1 MNFRKIF
8 LPIAV
13 ALPLALF
20 AQTDAERQPI
30 SLRTTA
36 EYGYNYAWRHYG
48 TLSVNGYFPIN
59 RYFDLSAGV
68 LANTANQYAFDGRAI
83 VNFPLK
89 VGRLALEN
97 RFLYRYFACYDT
109 HELNAAL
116 SLGYAM
122 NYFRVSAGFCGKL
135 YGQAPFWADGDN
147 AAFVAEPFNLLWNI
161 EVHARPD
168 SCAWNLGLRASN
180 FDDFQIERFN
190 QPIFTL
196 MGRYD
201 FNQHW
206 RLFADVACKPAG
218 VFHVTANFYG
228 INTHLGFIYTW

>member
-1 MNFRKIF
+1 MKRLFVPM
-8 LPIAV
+8 LLLV
-13 ALPLALF
+13 LPLALL
-20 AQTDAERQPI
+20 ANDGKKPI
-30 SLRTTA
+30 SLKTEA

-48 TLSVNGYFPIN
+48 TLAVSGYFPIT

-68 LANTANQYAFDGRAI
+68 LVNTANVYAVDGRAT

-89 VGRLALEN
+89 VGQLALEN
-97 RFLYRYFACYDT
+97 RFLYRAFAAYDT

-116 SLGYAM
+116 SVGYAM
-122 NYFRVSAGFCGKL
+122 NYFRVSAGFFGKL
-135 YGQAPFWADGDN
+135 YGQAPFRADGDN
-147 AAFVAEPFNLLWNI
+147 VAFVAEPFNLLWNI
-161 EVHARPD
+161 EAHARPD
-168 SCAWNLGLRASN
+168 SCVWNLGIRASN

-196 MGRYD
+196 LGRYD
-201 FNQHW
+201 FDAHW
-206 RLFADVACKPAG
+206 RIFADVACKPSG